1 MIFTLFFVI
10 FSIYQYFKNCNMNM
24 YFNYTPISVNQLE
37 KDGFVVDY
45 QGDESYYHNLKYGE
59 SISIV
64 RIEKCDNKLYVS
76 DIANIDDNG
85 SKLVIRKLY
94 ELYGINLIDEQLDIF
109 SDIMNLQ
116 ENTSKE
122 LIDELY
128 SKAFKETKESIL
140 CKQTF

>member
-1 MIFTLFFVI
+1 
-10 FSIYQYFKNCNMNM
+10 MNM

-45 QGDESYYHNLKYGE
+45 KGDEAYYHNLKYGE

-64 RIEKCDNKLYVS
+64 IIEKCDNKLYVS
-76 DIANIDDNG
+76 DIANTDDDG
-85 SKLVIRKLY
+85 SKLVIRRLY
-94 ELYGINLIDEQLDIF
+94 ELYGINLIDEQLNIF
-109 SDIMNLQ
+109 SDIMHLP
-116 ENTSKE
+116 EDTSKE

-140 CKQTF
+140 CKQIF

>member
-1 MIFTLFFVI
+1 
-10 FSIYQYFKNCNMNM
+10 MNM

-94 ELYGINLIDEQLDIF
+94 ELYGINLIDEKLDIF

-122 LIDELY
+122 LY
-128 SKAFKETKESIL
+128 SKAFEETKESIL
-140 CKQTF
+140 CKQIF